1 MKRFDDANN
10 EQERQLLEMIDFLQK
25 EYVKATKPYVDR
37 LIAIRQRTITPRMIV
52 TLEQAQ
58 SLSINPE
65 STP

>member
-1 MKRFDDANN
+1 MIDCN
-10 EQERQLLEMIDFLQK
+10 EQERQLLEMIAFLQK
-25 EYVKATKPYVDR
+25 EYAKAAKPYVDR
-37 LIAIRQRTITPRMIV
+37 LIAIRQRTITPQMIV

>member
-1 MKRFDDANN
+1 MKRLDDANN

-25 EYVKATKPYVDR
+25 EYAKAAKPYVDR
-37 LIAIRQRTITPRMIV
+37 LIAIRQRTITPQMIM

-58 SLSINPE
+58 SLSISPE